1 MGVTTTDRLNIECEH
16 DCPCQEVWELLAAV
30 GCDADRT
37 IARLLRPCPWT
48 DASQS
53 YNAHLAWRNR
63 ADVLT
68 EALAN
73 LIADSVAA
81 SYNEVDMP
89 TLPGARRALTGTD
102 SMGGDR

>member
-1 MGVTTTDRLNIECEH
+1 MGVTTTDRLNIECEQ

-73 LIADSVAA
+73 LIADCVASGHA
-81 SYNEVDMP
+81 DM
-89 TLPGARRALTGTD
+89 LSMADARRALTGTD
-102 SMGGDR
+102 SMGGDP